1 MMRGGEMSSEPETLD
16 HRQAVQKG
24 LAQQW
29 KGSIDKTMMGDG
41 VEEKELTARHELH
54 DVDVPDDFFE
64 DDTGNEGSEPANTRF
79 SESPAKQRP
88 ERAETRPDKHS
99 KRAGKDSKKSKHKT
113 SRKVASPATIQ
124 DSFFGD
130 ESE

>member
-24 LAQQW
+24 LAHQW
-29 KGSIDKTMMGDG
+29 EGPIDS
-41 VEEKELTARHELH
+41 VEEQQLTARHESH
-54 DVDVPDDFFE
+54 DVDAPDDFFE
-64 DDTGNEGSEPANTRF
+64 DDTGNEGSEVNEPANMRF
-79 SESPAKQRP
+79 SELPAKQRP
-88 ERAETRPDKHS
+88 ERAENRPDKHS
-99 KRAGKDSKKSKHKT
+99 KRAGKDSKKSKHMK